1 MSLKPVLAAE
11 DDENDVIILQRL
23 FSRCRIKNPL
33 IVVSDGEDVIAYLKR
48 EGKYADREQYPLPAM
63 LLLDMRMRRKGGF
76 EVLDWFGTKAKP
88 KFPVVI
94 LTGFTDL
101 SRMKEAYLKG
111 AHCFLL
117 KPVAQ
122 TDFLSFMAQFHEI
135 EIESQ
140 STASAA

>member
-33 IVVSDGEDVIAYLKR
+33 IVVSDGEDAIAYLNG
-48 EGKYADREQYPLPAM
+48 EGVYADKRYPLPAM
-63 LLLDMRMRRKGGF
+63 LLLDLRMRRKGGF
-76 EVLDWFGTKAKP
+76 EVLDWLGTKTKP
-88 KFPVVI
+88 AFPVVI

-111 AHCFLL
+111 AHCLLL

-122 TDFLSFMAQFHEI
+122 TDFLSFMAQFQEI